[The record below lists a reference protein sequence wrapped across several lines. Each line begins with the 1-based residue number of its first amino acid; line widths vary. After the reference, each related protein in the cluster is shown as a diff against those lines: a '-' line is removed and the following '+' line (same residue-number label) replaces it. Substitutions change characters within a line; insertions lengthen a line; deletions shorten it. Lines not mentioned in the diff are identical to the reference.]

1 MTTRRVTLLDVA
13 RRAGVS
19 VTTVSRVVNEGP
31 NVRPDV
37 RERVRAAVAELG
49 YRPHPVARSLRS
61 GRDATIGVVVD
72 SLADIFFATIADT
85 VERLAV
91 PRGLAVTIG
100 TSGRD
105 HEREHGLVELFLERQ
120 VAGLVLVPVA
130 DSPGY
135 LPLLGR
141 GTPAVFVDRPVAG
154 PFDAVIGDDH
164 GGALRGTSHLLDHG
178 HRRIAFLGD
187 STLIH
192 TSRARLDGYR
202 QALAAAGVPVADE
215 IVVTGCPQPP
225 EAAAAVERLLAAD
238 APPTAIFSSN
248 MRCTVGAVSVLHSRA
263 RTDVAVVGFGDF
275 PLADVLDP
283 AVTVLDQDP
292 VGVATR
298 ATRRL
303 FDHLD
308 GTAAEEPVTSVVPVH
323 LVPRGSGELPCA
335 PS

>member
-1 MTTRRVTLLDVA
+1 VSARRVTLLDVA
-13 RRAGVS
+13 RQAGVS
-19 VTTVSRVVNEGP
+19 VTTASRVVNDGP
-31 NVRPDV
+31 HVRADV

-49 YRPHPVARSLRS
+49 YRPNPVARSLRR

-100 TSGRD
+100 SSGRD
-105 HEREHGLVELFLERQ
+105 PVREQGLVELFLQRQ
-120 VAGLVLVPVA
+120 VAGLILVPVS

-141 GTPAVFVDRPVAG
+141 GTPAVFVDRPVDGA
-154 PFDAVIGDDH
+154 FDAVIGDDR
-164 GGALRGTSHLLDHG
+164 GGARRGTRHLLSHG

-192 TSRARLDGYR
+192 TTRARLDGYR
-202 QALAAAGVPVADE
+202 EALAGDGVPVADDL
-215 IVVTGCPQPP
+215 VVTGCPQPP
-225 EAAAAVERLLAAD
+225 EAAAAVDRLLAAE

-248 MRCTVGAVSVLHSRA
+248 MRCTVGAVSALHSRS
-263 RTDVAVVGFGDF
+263 RTEVAVVGFGDF

-292 VGVATR
+292 AGVATH
-298 ATRRL
+298 AAQRL
-303 FDHLD
+303 FDLLD
-308 GTAAEEPVTSVVPVH
+308 GASAEDPATSVVPVH